1 MTRKVLTCA
10 LAVLILNLFCAPVIM
25 GQQQSSKQ
33 EKHVHKIRKNIA
45 RLKRWAPE
53 DPITV
58 KLEDGTK
65 VKGYI
70 AEVADDYFVVTNR
83 NGRQPVSVN
92 YSQVR
97 DLKTGLGGKSK
108 IALAIGGGFLAVFA
122 ICAISH
128 RCEQ

>member
-10 LAVLILNLFCAPVIM
+10 LAVMVLNPFCAPVIM
-25 GQQQSSKQ
+25 GQQQSTKEQ
-33 EKHVHKIRKNIA
+33 KHVHKIKKNIA

-58 KLEDGTK
+58 KLDDGTR

-83 NGRQPVSVN
+83 NGRPPVSVN
-92 YSQVR
+92 YSQVK
-97 DLKTGLGGKSK
+97 DLKTGLGER
-108 IALAIGGGFLAVFA
+108 VR
-122 ICAISH
+122 SH
-128 RCEQ
+128 